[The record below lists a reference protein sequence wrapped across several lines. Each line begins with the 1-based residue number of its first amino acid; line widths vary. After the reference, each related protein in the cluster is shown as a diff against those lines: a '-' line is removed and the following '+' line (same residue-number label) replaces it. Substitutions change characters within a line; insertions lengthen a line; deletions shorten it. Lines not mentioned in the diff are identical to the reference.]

1 MSPLAILPSVDRR
14 EVGGRC
20 CGWPMGSSEA
30 LRRKIEGRAG
40 GRETNH
46 GGTEAGGRA
55 GGGETNH
62 GDTEDTE
69 AGGRAGGGETN
80 HGGTEDTEAGGRG
93 EQVGRAT
100 KKRGAGEMPGRESW
114 R

>member
-62 GDTEDTE
+62 G
-69 AGGRAGGGETN
+69 
-80 HGGTEDTEAGGRG
+80 GTEDTEAGGRG